1 MSVVETTTSSRPALP
16 TVLMALPRRLGVRT
30 PRLYHSR
37 PHASTPPPRHRWNN
51 GPRAR
56 RGRLLRSPS
65 DQRGAG
71 AGRPRPPRPRPRAPH
86 GRRPVRIRPGP
97 LRRPGCRGYA
107 RPAGGRRGLDA
118 RPRSLRGAWRAR
130 PLPGKSPQLSGR
142 GARAQCGPRGGDGAT
157 HRDGR
162 PAASRARRA
171 RRRLPAAVPRRPLR
185 GLPQPGSAAA
195 HRRQGGRA
203 ARGAPRA
210 DPRRPAGLHRL
221 GRAARRRR
229 RRAPAPARVDG
240 RHHAADARRLSRA
253 AGRGRLRRR
262 RRRGPRRRVARR
274 AARTARDV
282 PRDARGHGGAPG
294 RGALRRIRPALRVL
308 RRPGR
313 GRQARRR
320 PLQRNGDVE
329 LAVSGASTS
338 KSAALV
344 ALPSIVVTV
353 IGPVVAVPGTMA
365 RTWLALPES
374 TVPAAEPKRTAVASL
389 RALPLMVT
397 VVPASPAVGVKS
409 VTVGSTRKFPPDV
422 TVPASL
428 VMVIRPVVAP
438 IGTTA
443 RSDVVTLAFGRLV
456 SAGTPLNFT
465 MLVSVRLGPPR
476 RTGVPA

>member
-1 MSVVETTTSSRPALP
+1 TTSSRPALP

-86 GRRPVRIRPGP
+86 GRR
-97 LRRPGCRGYA
+97 
-107 RPAGGRRGLDA
+107 
-118 RPRSLRGAWRAR
+118 
-130 PLPGKSPQLSGR
+130 
-142 GARAQCGPRGGDGAT
+142 
-157 HRDGR
+157 
-162 PAASRARRA
+162 
-171 RRRLPAAVPRRPLR
+171 
-185 GLPQPGSAAA
+185 
-195 HRRQGGRA
+195 QGGRA

-221 GRAARRRR
+221 GRAARPRR

-374 TVPAAEPKRTAVASL
+374 TVP
-389 RALPLMVT
+389 
-397 VVPASPAVGVKS
+397 
-409 VTVGSTRKFPPDV
+409 
-422 TVPASL
+422 
-428 VMVIRPVVAP
+428 
-438 IGTTA
+438 
-443 RSDVVTLAFGRLV
+443 
-456 SAGTPLNFT
+456 
-465 MLVSVRLGPPR
+465 
-476 RTGVPA
+476 